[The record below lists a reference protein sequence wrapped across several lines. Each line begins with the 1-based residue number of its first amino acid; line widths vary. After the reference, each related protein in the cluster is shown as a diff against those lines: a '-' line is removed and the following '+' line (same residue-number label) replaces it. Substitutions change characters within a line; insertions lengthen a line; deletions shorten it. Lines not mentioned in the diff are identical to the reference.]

1 MALDERALGLDVGMA
16 AQFDDQSVG
25 SSCAGVHNKLVY
37 FPMCA
42 VGTPFNGP

>member
-25 SSCAGVHNKLVY
+25 SSCAGVHNNLVY
-37 FPMCA
+37 VPIGE
-42 VGTPFNGP
+42 VGTPFNGL